1 MVLLTL
7 AVAAVVGAGAWWLV
21 SNKPEIKPVEKPPAP
36 ANVAK
41 VVKEDELNTITLS
54 EDAEKRIGL
63 SVASIEKKSVR
74 RVRVYGGEVTIPV
87 GRTILVAA
95 PLTGMIKALTSGEVK
110 AGQQVKAG
118 QVVFQLTPLL
128 SPDGRATLL
137 ASLTDAEGAVNNAK
151 TQLDFTKAVLERAN
165 KVKREGAG
173 SQKEVDEA
181 QVAFDGAS
189 KTYDAV
195 IARQTV
201 LKKVI
206 GDAEA
211 GTANP
216 ISIEAPEA
224 GLLRTVSALSG
235 QTVPSGAAL
244 FEVIDLSTVWVR
256 VAMPVGDLENI
267 DRAAPAL
274 VGKLAA
280 QPGAKLLSAKPVV
293 APPSANALAATVD
306 LYYELPNTDA
316 AMFPGQRL
324 GVTIPLADAKE
335 SLTVPWSAIVFDI
348 HGGNWIY
355 EQVAPHKYARKR
367 VVVSHTNGTDAV
379 LASGPAAATK
389 VVMTGVQQLFASE
402 TGFVK

>member
-1 MVLLTL
+1 MALLTL
-7 AVAAVVGAGAWWLV
+7 AIAAVVGSGAWWLI
-21 SNKPEIKPVEKPPAP
+21 SNKPEIKTVDKPPAA

-63 SVASIEKKSVR
+63 TVAAIEKKSVR

-87 GRTILVAA
+87 GRTILVSA
-95 PLTGMIKALTSGEVK
+95 PMPGMIKALTSGEVK

-151 TQLDFTKAVLERAN
+151 TQLDFTKAVLDRAN

-189 KTYDAV
+189 KTFDAV
-195 IARQTV
+195 IARQSV

-206 GDAEA
+206 GDADA

-216 ISIEAPEA
+216 ITIEAPEA

-235 QTVPSGAAL
+235 QTVPSGSAL
-244 FEVIDLSTVWVR
+244 FEVIDLSAVWVR

-267 DRAAPAL
+267 DRSAPAM

-293 APPSANALAATVD
+293 APPSANALSATVD
-306 LYYELPNTDA
+306 LYYELPNPDA
-316 AMFPGQRL
+316 SFFPGQRL

-335 SLTVPWSAIVFDI
+335 NLTVPWSAVVFDI
-348 HGGNWIY
+348 YGGNWVY
-355 EQVAPHKYARKR
+355 EQVGPHKYARKR
-367 VVVSHTNGTDAV
+367 VVVSHTSGTDAV

-389 VVMTGVQQLFASE
+389 VVATGVQQLFATE
-402 TGFVK
+402 TGFIK